1 MRSSYHPFAPF
12 ICAWENRTLI
22 ARLAKREIDARYR
35 GSILGIIWA
44 FVIPILMLGVYTF
57 VFSIVF
63 RMRWEVPIEGKGA
76 FALLL
81 FSGLIIFNFFSECV
95 TRAPRLMLENVSY
108 IKKVVFPLEIMPWV
122 SMQVALFNAA
132 VSLGILLVFYVFIHG
147 LPPPTVLLLPVVVFP
162 LMLLILGLGWFLAS
176 LGVFLRDVQPFV
188 GVVTTMMMFL
198 SPIFYPLSAIPENFQ
213 GLIQLNP
220 LTLILNASK
229 SVMFW
234 GQMPPWLDWFLYLVV
249 AWIVGWL
256 GYIWFQKTR
265 KGFAD
270 VV

>member
-1 MRSSYHPFAPF
+1 MRSLYNPFSPF
-12 ICAWENRTLI
+12 TCAWQYRALI
-22 ARLAKREIDARYR
+22 ARLAKREIEARYR
-35 GSILGIIWA
+35 GSILGVIWA
-44 FVIPILMLGVYTF
+44 FVVPMLMLGVYTF

-63 RMRWEVPIEGKGA
+63 RIRWEVPTEENGA

-81 FSGLIIFNFFSECV
+81 FSGLIIFNLFSECV
-95 TRAPRLMLENVSY
+95 TRAPGLMLENVSY

-132 VSLGILLVFYVFIHG
+132 VSLLILLVFYLVVHG
-147 LPPPTVLLLPVVVFP
+147 LPPATFLLLPVVVFP
-162 LMLLILGLGWFLAS
+162 LVLLILGLGWFLSS
-176 LGVFLRDVQPFV
+176 LGVFLRDVRPFV

-198 SPIFYPLSAIPENFQ
+198 SPIFYPLSAIPEAYR

-220 LTLILNASK
+220 LTLVLNASK
-229 SVMFW
+229 SVMVW
-234 GQMPPWLDWFLYLVV
+234 GQTPQWIDWFLYVMFS
-249 AWIVGWL
+249 WMVGWL
-256 GYIWFQKTR
+256 GFVWFQKTR

>member
-1 MRSSYHPFAPF
+1 MRSLYNPFSPF
-12 ICAWENRTLI
+12 TCAWQYRALI
-22 ARLAKREIDARYR
+22 ARLAKREIEARYR
-35 GSILGIIWA
+35 GSILGVIWA
-44 FVIPILMLGVYTF
+44 FVVPMLMLGVYTF

-63 RMRWEVPIEGKGA
+63 RIRWEVPMEGNGA

-81 FSGLIIFNFFSECV
+81 FSGLIIFNLFSECV
-95 TRAPRLMLENVSY
+95 TRAPGLMLENVSY

-132 VSLGILLVFYVFIHG
+132 VSLLILLVFYLVVHG
-147 LPPPTVLLLPVVVFP
+147 LPPATLLLLPVVVFP
-162 LMLLILGLGWFLAS
+162 LVLLILGLGWFLSS
-176 LGVFLRDVQPFV
+176 LGVFLRDVRPFV

-198 SPIFYPLSAIPENFQ
+198 SPIFYPLSAIPEAYR

-220 LTLILNASK
+220 LTLVLNASK

-234 GQMPPWLDWFLYLVV
+234 GQTPQWIDWFLYAMFSWV
-249 AWIVGWL
+249 VGWL
-256 GYIWFQKTR
+256 GFVWFQKTR

>member
-1 MRSSYHPFAPF
+1 MRSLYNPFLLF
-12 ICAWENRTLI
+12 ICAWQYRTLI

-35 GSILGIIWA
+35 GSILGVIWA
-44 FVIPILMLGVYTF
+44 FVVPILMLGVYTF
-57 VFSIVF
+57 VFSMVF
-63 RMRWEVPIEGKGA
+63 RIRWEVPMEEKGA

-81 FSGLIIFNFFSECV
+81 FSGLIIFNLFSECV
-95 TRAPRLMLENVSY
+95 TRAPGLMLENVSY
-108 IKKVVFPLEIMPWV
+108 IKKVVFPLEIMPLV

-132 VSLGILLVFYVFIHG
+132 VSLMILLVFYLIVHG
-147 LPPPTVLLLPVVVFP
+147 LPPVTILLLPVVVFP
-162 LMLLILGLGWFLAS
+162 LVLLTLGLGWFLAS

-188 GVVTTMMMFL
+188 GVATTMMMFL
-198 SPIFYPLSAIPENFQ
+198 SPIFYPLSAIPEAYQ

-220 LTLILNASK
+220 LTLVLNASK

-234 GQMPPWLDWFLYLVV
+234 GHMPQWADWFFYVMFSWV
-249 AWIVGWL
+249 VGWL
-256 GYIWFQKTR
+256 GFVWFQKTR